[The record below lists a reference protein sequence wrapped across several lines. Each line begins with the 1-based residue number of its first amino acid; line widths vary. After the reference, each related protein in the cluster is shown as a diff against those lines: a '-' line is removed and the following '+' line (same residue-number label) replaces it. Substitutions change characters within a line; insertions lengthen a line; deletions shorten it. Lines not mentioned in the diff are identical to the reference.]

1 MSGRYLSHAAAIV
14 LGAWITLAGEE
25 LVGGPAAATSAIQPA
40 LTGAL
45 QSFDGQP
52 VRSPAAAPGDWVM
65 AHLDVE
71 TTGLVAGYNEIV
83 DLGVVRVNRALL
95 EKVRA
100 R

>member
-1 MSGRYLSHAAAIV
+1 
-14 LGAWITLAGEE
+14 
-25 LVGGPAAATSAIQPA
+25 
-40 LTGAL
+40 
-45 QSFDGQP
+45 
-52 VRSPAAAPGDWVM
+52 M